1 MPRYPTK
8 NTKEKKKKSANM
20 PARFNQSRT
29 RYVKN
34 KKFSNSISK
43 FAETKLLPCK
53 ELNETKPYVTTSPL
67 SYYNGWVI
75 GADVPVGWDQNIFAI
90 DGMSMIRGVD
100 AGERVGNY
108 VYLRKTHFT
117 LNIDM
122 NTGVSGLQGTA
133 ISEFRLV
140 VCKMRSQVVPTD
152 QIKLPSQS
160 LFLNL
165 AGLPFGY
172 LSAGL
177 TPTDLMCQPLNRRD
191 WVILKDHKFT
201 LTPPPTLQTGSTLPN
216 PQAYSQK
223 YPSSKTVVVD
233 LPYYKKTRYEFD
245 QANPATEPVD
255 LNFQWAI
262 FLFSKPIGQ
271 DTPALNF
278 ETNLRA
284 VTTFQ
289 DL

>member
-1 MPRYPTK
+1 MPRYPK
-8 NTKEKKKKSANM
+8 KEAKKPKKQVKY

-34 KKFSNSISK
+34 KRFSNSISK

-53 ELNETKPYVTTSPL
+53 ELNESKPYETSSAL

-75 GADVPVGWDQNIFAI
+75 GDDVPVGWDANIFPI
-90 DGMSMIRGVD
+90 GGMSTVRGVD
-100 AGERVGNY
+100 AGDRIGNF
-108 VYLRKTHFT
+108 VYLKKTHFT

-122 NTGVSGLQGTA
+122 NTGVSALQGTA
-133 ISEFRLV
+133 LSEFRLV
-140 VCKMRSQVVPTD
+140 VCKMRSQVTPTD

-165 AGLPFGY
+165 AGLAFGY
-172 LSAGL
+172 QSAGL

-201 LTPPPTLQTGSTLPN
+201 LTCPPTLNTGAGLPN
-216 PQAYSQK
+216 PQAYSQR
-223 YPSSKTVVVD
+223 YPSTKTVVID

-245 QANPATEPVD
+245 QTNTAVEPVD
-255 LNFQWAI
+255 LNYQWAV
-262 FLFSKPIGQ
+262 FLFSKPVGQ

-284 VTTFQ
+284 VTSFQ